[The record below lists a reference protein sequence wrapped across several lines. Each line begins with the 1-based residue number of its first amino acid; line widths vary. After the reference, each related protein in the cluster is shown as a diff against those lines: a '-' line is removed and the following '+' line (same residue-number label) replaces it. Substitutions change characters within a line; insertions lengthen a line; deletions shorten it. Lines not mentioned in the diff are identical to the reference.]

1 MPRKRAISPDRVFVD
16 ARPQLGG
23 SIVKSAQRV
32 LELFEL
38 FSDIRSG
45 LTVADVASKLKMP
58 QSSTSSLLRSLHTLG
73 YLSVDPQH
81 RTYSPTSRV
90 ALLGHWIDPLLVAE
104 GPIIAM
110 SRELTE
116 TTGVDS
122 LLAIRNKLHV
132 QVVYR
137 RYPPNPKSHGPT
149 GSGSFLVL
157 AATGHILMCDMPDRE
172 VTLLVNATN
181 AQLAAKHA
189 SVDSRALIAKLAEV
203 RRQGY
208 AFGRSQRSPDRITF
222 AVRLPDATVEPI
234 AFGITVAEKNVTK
247 DPSVWAD
254 LLKQSVQKWLG
265 PQQTLAAQER

>member
-1 MPRKRAISPDRVFVD
+1 MPRKRAISPDRIFVD
-16 ARPQLGG
+16 ARPQFGG

-38 FSDIRSG
+38 FSDVRTG

-73 YLSVDPQH
+73 YLSIDHQD
-81 RTYSPTSRV
+81 RTYSPTVRV
-90 ALLGHWIDPLLVAE
+90 ALLGHWIDPQLVSE

-110 SRELTE
+110 ARELSE
-116 TTGVDS
+116 KTGVDS

-132 QVVYR
+132 QVIYR

-157 AATGHILMCDMPDRE
+157 AATGHVLMCDMPDRE
-172 VTLLVNATN
+172 VTLLVSATN
-181 AQLAAKHA
+181 AQLVERP
-189 SVDSRALIAKLAEV
+189 SVDARRLMAGLADV

-208 AFGRSQRSPDRITF
+208 AFGPSQRSPDHITF
-222 AVRLPDATVEPI
+222 AVRLPDTTVEPI
-234 AFGITVAEKNVTK
+234 AFGITVPEKNVSK
-247 DPSVWAD
+247 DPSYWGD
-254 LLKQSVQKWLG
+254 LLKRSVRKWLG
-265 PQQTLAAQER
+265 G

>member
-1 MPRKRAISPDRVFVD
+1 MPRKRAISPDRIFVD

-23 SIVKSAQRV
+23 SVVKSAQRV

-38 FSDIRSG
+38 FSDIRTG

-73 YLSVDPQH
+73 YLSIDPQN
-81 RTYSPTSRV
+81 RTYSPTGRV
-90 ALLGHWIDPLLVAE
+90 ALPGHWIDPQLVTE

-110 SRELTE
+110 ARELTE
-116 TTGVDS
+116 KTGVDS

-157 AATGHILMCDMPDRE
+157 AATGHVLMCDMPDRE

-181 AQLAAKHA
+181 AKLDAERP
-189 SVDSRALIAKLAEV
+189 SVDPRELIANLAEV
-203 RRQGY
+203 RRQGF
-208 AFGRSQRSPDRITF
+208 AFGRSQRSRGHITF
-222 AVRLPDATVEPI
+222 AVRLPDTTVEPI
-234 AFGITVAEKNVTK
+234 AFGITIPEKDVAN
-247 DPSVWAD
+247 DPGYWAD
-254 LLKQSVQKWLG
+254 LLKHSAQKWLG
-265 PQQTLAAQER
+265 GTASVAAHP